1 MVWEYK
7 TILFEFSKDGLLSD
21 RYVDDE
27 EMENNLNQLG
37 QQGWDLVNVSLLQ
50 DGLLAFLK
58 RPADSAPS
66 LLDSSPKEHLA
77 PEPLVRV
84 AALSAS
90 PATGPGMASS
100 PKPPVPPPLR
110 SDRSSRSPNSIEH
123 LRERL
128 GHREEPAQERLRP
141 ETPVQE
147 DDDRI
152 GGIRIS

>member
-77 PEPLVRV
+77 PEPLVRGRIISITGNWARHGFLSE
-84 AALSAS
+84 AACA
-90 PATGPGMASS
+90 
-100 PKPPVPPPLR
+100 PLR

>member
-58 RPADSAPS
+58 RPANSAPP

-77 PEPLVRV
+77 PEPSVYV
-84 AALSAS
+84 AASAS
-90 PATGPGMASS
+90 PAVGQGMASS
-100 PKPPVPPPLR
+100 PKPPVHSPLR
-110 SDRSSRSPNSIEH
+110 SGRSPRSPSHVEH

-141 ETPVQE
+141 ETPAQE
-147 DDDRI
+147 DDRI